1 MVFAGLIFTMQ
12 IFILMA
18 ALPVAVMSM
27 QTSRRHRSQQRN
39 FMLIAIMLS
48 VLAFVGM
55 VLTIALVPRSRE
67 VEYLLA
73 LCLPSATILLSVMP
87 IKRSVQAEKMRTRKR
102 NKGATESTLDTT
114 QDTTLDSVVDP
125 GATVAVDQAAR

>member
-39 FMLIAIMLS
+39 FMLIAIMLA

-73 LCLPSATILLSVMP
+73 LCLPSATILLSVPPLAVADSAMIEHP
-87 IKRSVQAEKMRTRKR
+87 PGDRAPARTKMSPFVCRWSAEPPR
-102 NKGATESTLDTT
+102 A
-114 QDTTLDSVVDP
+114 
-125 GATVAVDQAAR
+125 